1 MVLAAFC
8 SGAWVLRGALR
19 SEDTELLGQ
28 ALEVFGA
35 RVSWQDR
42 DVVIESREGGA
53 PEGEVF
59 LGENATGL
67 RLLLAVVPALGGRL
81 TIDGRQPLRTRP
93 LEPSL
98 ELLRSIGATAA
109 ADRLPVSASGVDAR
123 WPIPLEVDAS
133 LTTQVASGALLA
145 VVLARGEDEVLVRNP
160 SAPDYVRVTAHVCR
174 QFGWRV
180 REVAQGQDL
189 LFVVSGSSRG
199 GGDII
204 IPADPSARV
213 FPLTLAALHGLDGPG
228 ILPGSE
234 GDPHPDWAVD
244 GDLEKLC
251 AAGEDTLELADIGRR
266 PDCLPALTVMASS
279 RRGFTRFVD
288 LPALRKKE
296 SDRLNAMAVGLAA
309 AGVTCVELPDGLIVE
324 GPPAPS
330 GAGPQV
336 LPTAPDHRV
345 VMALSLLGTT
355 LPQGVVV
362 ENSHAVD
369 KSWPGFFDWLGRVA
383 VVATVA

>member
-1 MVLAAFC
+1 MLAAFC

-28 ALEVFGA
+28 ALERLGA
-35 RVSWQDR
+35 RVSWEDGG
-42 DVVIESREGGA
+42 VAVEGREGGA

-93 LEPSL
+93 LAPSL
-98 ELLRSIGATAA
+98 DLLRSIGAVVQGE
-109 ADRLPVSASGVDAR
+109 RLPVSATGVDAR

-133 LTTQVASGALLA
+133 TTTQVASGALLA
-145 VVLARGEDEVLVRNP
+145 VALARGEDEVLVLNP
-160 SAPDYVRVTAHVCR
+160 SAPDYVRVTAQVCR

-180 REVAQGQDL
+180 TEVAQGKDL
-189 LFVVSGSSRG
+189 LFLVSGSARG

-213 FPLTLAALHGLDGPG
+213 FPLTLAALHGVNGPG
-228 ILPGSE
+228 ILPRDE

-251 AAGEDTLELADIGRR
+251 AGGEETLELADIGRR

-279 RRGFTRFVD
+279 RPGFTRFVD

-296 SDRLNAMAVGLAA
+296 SDRIAAMAVGLTA

-324 GPPAPS
+324 GPPDPS
-330 GAGPQV
+330 GVGPPV

-345 VMALSLLGTT
+345 VMALSLLGTV
-355 LPQGVVV
+355 LEQGVVV
-362 ENSHAVD
+362 ENSQAVG

-383 VVATVA
+383 VVEPVA